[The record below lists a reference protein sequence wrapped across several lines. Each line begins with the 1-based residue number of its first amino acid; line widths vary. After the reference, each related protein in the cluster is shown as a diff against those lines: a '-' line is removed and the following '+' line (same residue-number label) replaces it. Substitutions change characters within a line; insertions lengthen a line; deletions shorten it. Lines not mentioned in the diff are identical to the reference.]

1 MYMYICMFPACVSM
15 HYVCAWCL
23 WKPEE
28 SVRLPGSVAVGTR
41 EPPYACWKLTCV
53 LWKKSSDVS
62 MEPSLQHPFF
72 LAGQTFIKSGHRCTF
87 YPLQWFTDQIIV
99 ISHTFEHFRPWTV
112 NVVLT
117 SGPSFVRMCDML
129 VTLIA
134 VLYILGHRCSSCHWV
149 PQESSWILDILLGCP
164 SSCSVHYLDPVC
176 ISLHTLA
183 LTRFSPCQ
191 IPCTFL

>member
-1 MYMYICMFPACVSM
+1 MYVSYLCVYALCVCLVLVKARREYQTPWKCSCGYLGTTICMLKTELVSSGRR
-15 HYVCAWCL
+15 A
-23 WKPEE
+23 
-28 SVRLPGSVAVGTR
+28 
-41 EPPYACWKLTCV
+41 
-53 LWKKSSDVS
+53 SDLS
-62 MEPSLQHPFF
+62 MGPSLQHPFF
-72 LAGQTFIKSGHRCTF
+72 LAGQTFIKSGHRCKF

-117 SGPSFVRMCDML
+117 SGPSFVRLCDML